1 MTSGST
7 KLNTDLKILQFDIE
21 TAPALVWTYGLHDQ
35 NISIQSIVQ
44 DPKIIA
50 FTAKWYGKSKIY
62 AFSEYHQSRQE
73 VLDAMW
79 DLLDEADLVIG
90 WNSRRF
96 DTKWVNSEFAVE
108 GMTPPSPYKHLDLLT
123 ETKRNMRFISNKL
136 DYVSKRLLDDKKID
150 YNMLWMWEKV
160 SDPNTSVADRKREWN
175 AMLRYAKKDT
185 ALLEPMFE
193 KLLPWI
199 KMPHPASS
207 LDGLRCRKCGS
218 EDLRPNG
225 STLTSE
231 GRYRK
236 YLCNNCGGHS
246 RGTKRE
252 AIGQTRE
259 IS

>member
-1 MTSGST
+1 MT
-7 KLNTDLKILQFDIE
+7 KINTDLRILEFDIE
-21 TAPALVWTYGLHDQ
+21 TAPALAWVYGLFDQ
-35 NISIQSIVQ
+35 NVSIQSIVQ
-44 DPKIIA
+44 DPKMIA
-50 FTAKWYGKSKIY
+50 FTAKWYGKAKIH

-73 VLDAMW
+73 MLDAMW
-79 DLLDEADLVIG
+79 TLLDEADVVIG

-150 YNMLWMWEKV
+150 YNMLRMWEKV
-160 SDPNTSVADRKREWN
+160 SDPNTSEADRKKEWN

-199 KMPHPASS
+199 KMPHPARSNTEVTCCIS
-207 LDGLRCRKCGS
+207 CGS
-218 EDLRPNG
+218 ENLQPRGRALTLSG
-225 STLTSE
+225 SYV
-231 GRYRK
+231 R
-236 YLCNNCGGHS
+236 LCCSDCGKWQ
-246 RGTKRE
+246 RGKQRE
-252 AIGQTRE
+252 DHGKTRE

>member
-1 MTSGST
+1 MT
-7 KLNTDLKILQFDIE
+7 LVNTDLKILLFDIE

-44 DPKIIA
+44 DPKMIA
-50 FTAKWYGKSKIY
+50 FTAKWYGRPKIHTY
-62 AFSEYHQSRQE
+62 SEYFQSRQGM
-73 VLDAMW
+73 LNAMW
-79 DLLDEADLVIG
+79 SLLDEADVVIG

-108 GMTPPSPYKHLDLLT
+108 GMTPPSPYKHLDLLN

-136 DYVSKRLLDDKKID
+136 DYVSRRLLDDKKID
-150 YNMLWMWEKV
+150 YNMLRMWETV
-160 SDPNTSVADRKREWN
+160 SNPDTSETDRKREWN

-185 ALLEPMFE
+185 ALLEPIFE
-193 KLLPWI
+193 KLLPRI

-207 LDGLRCRKCGS
+207 LEGLRCRKCGA
-218 EDLRPNG
+218 EELRPNG
-225 STLTSE
+225 STLTAE
-231 GRYRK
+231 GRYSK
-236 YLCNNCGGHS
+236 YLCTNCGGHT

>member
-1 MTSGST
+1 MT
-7 KLNTDLKILQFDIE
+7 LVNTDLKILLFDIE

-44 DPKIIA
+44 DPKMIA
-50 FTAKWYGKSKIY
+50 FTAKWYGKKKMY

-73 VLDAMW
+73 MLDSMW
-79 DLLDEADLVIG
+79 AFLDEADVVIG

-96 DTKWVNSEFAVE
+96 DAKWVNSEFAVE

-123 ETKRNMRFISNKL
+123 ETKRSMRFISNKL

-150 YNMLWMWEKV
+150 YNILRMWEKV
-160 SDPNTSVADRKREWN
+160 SDPGTTEEERKKEWS

-185 ALLEPMFE
+185 ALMEPMFE

-199 KMPHPASS
+199 KMPHPVRSKPGVTSCIA
-207 LDGLRCRKCGS
+207 CGG
-218 EDLRPNG
+218 EDLRPRGKALTLSG
-225 STLTSE
+225 SYERLRCES
-231 GRYRK
+231 
-236 YLCNNCGGHS
+236 CGKWQ
-246 RGTKRE
+246 RGKARTDHG
-252 AIGQTRE
+252 ATRE